1 MCIVSH
7 RHKFVFVRPRKVAGV
22 SLQVSLSR
30 VLGED
35 DVAYSYRPL
44 RFVASRDDSR
54 FRVVGA
60 GAAVYGGGHFLP
72 DTVRRMVGE
81 GAWST
86 YFKFTA
92 ARNPYDLLISFLY
105 FKFSP
110 SRYWRDVW
118 WGGRS
123 PRALVRNAPRAL
135 RLHGLRRRFLGGRGR
150 EAVEAILRER
160 LFDQIED
167 IPRFYSSRGAPYAD
181 YVVRFENLQRDYDAL
196 CGRLGLPPQT
206 LSRINT
212 KSKPPNVDYRDYY
225 TDWSRG
231 YVADLCRPMLDA
243 FGYRFE
249 DGPSRRR

>member
-7 RHKFVFVRPRKVAGV
+7 RHKFIFLRPRKIAGM

-30 VLGED
+30 VLGEH
-35 DVAYSYRPL
+35 DVAYLDRPL
-44 RFVASRDDSR
+44 RFIASRDDHR
-54 FRVVGA
+54 FRVIDA
-60 GAAVYGGGHFLP
+60 GATVYGGGHLLP
-72 DTVRRMVGE
+72 DTVRKTVGE
-81 GAWST
+81 RVWST

-92 ARNPYDLLISFLY
+92 VRNPYDILVSFLY
-105 FKFSP
+105 FKFS
-110 SRYWRDVW
+110 SRYWRDIW
-118 WGGRS
+118 WGRRR

-135 RLHGLRRRFLGGRGR
+135 RLHRLRRRFRGGRGR

-167 IPRFYSSRGAPYAD
+167 IPRFYFSRGAPYAD
-181 YVVRFENLQRDYDAL
+181 YVIRFENLQQDYDAL
-196 CGRLGLPPQT
+196 CERLGLPPQT

-212 KSKPPNVDYRDYY
+212 KPKPRNVDYRDYY
-225 TDWSRG
+225 TDWSKG
-231 YVADLCRPMLDA
+231 YIADLCRPMLDD